1 MNASFADWLLD
12 EMNKQGLSQATLARK
27 AGVSRAAISNVIN
40 GTRGLGV
47 ELCTAIAFAF
57 GIPPETVFRAAGILP
72 NRPGT
77 DEDFEELKHLFS
89 QMSEEEQEEFL
100 AIGRLKIERQS
111 KRGPHETPQAR
122 PAHI

>member
-1 MNASFADWLLD
+1 MIDFGNWLLK
-12 EMNKQGLSQATLARK
+12 EMENRGLSQAELARR
-27 AGVSRAAISNVIN
+27 AGVNQSTISLVI
-40 GTRGLGV
+40 GGKRGVG
-47 ELCTAIAFAF
+47 EDLCTALAKAF
-57 GIPPETVFRAAGILP
+57 GLPIETIFRAAGLLP
-72 NRPGT
+72 HRPGT